1 MDNLELQMNRAEN
14 YDGKKQRRS
23 RRRKRRLTMAR
34 RKRRSSHEFVEG
46 LRQLPAT
53 IDGTE
58 FVIRIL
64 RGRAEEVGI
73 GDEEEDFERTKRS
86 WEGGE

>member
-1 MDNLELQMNRAEN
+1 MNPAEN

-34 RKRRSSHEFVEG
+34 RKRRSFHEFVEG

-73 GDEEEDFERTKRS
+73 GDEEEEL
-86 WEGGE
+86 GGRRVNGNGGIF

>member
-1 MDNLELQMNRAEN
+1 MNPAN
-14 YDGKKQRRS
+14 YDDKKQRRS
-23 RRRKRRLTMAR
+23 RRRRRRKRRLTMAR
-34 RKRRSSHEFVEG
+34 RKRRSCHEFVEG
-46 LRQLPAT
+46 LHQLLMT

-73 GDEEEDFERTKRS
+73 GDEEEEL
-86 WEGGE
+86 GGRRE